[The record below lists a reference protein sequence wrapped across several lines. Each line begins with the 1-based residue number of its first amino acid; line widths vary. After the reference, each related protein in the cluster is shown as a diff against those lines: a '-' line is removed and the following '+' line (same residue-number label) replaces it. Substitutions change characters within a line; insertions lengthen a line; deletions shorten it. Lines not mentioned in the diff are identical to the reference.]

1 MLCSSV
7 LRNSNT
13 AAIPHN
19 SAGGSLSQE
28 NLPMLST
35 IVMLAIRVHSDL
47 DGIKPT
53 KCYRKCLYFDKYERC

>member
-19 SAGGSLSQE
+19 SAGGSLSHE

-35 IVMLAIRVHSDL
+35 IVMFVVCVHSDL

-53 KCYRKCLYFDKYERC
+53 KCYKRCLYFDKDQRC